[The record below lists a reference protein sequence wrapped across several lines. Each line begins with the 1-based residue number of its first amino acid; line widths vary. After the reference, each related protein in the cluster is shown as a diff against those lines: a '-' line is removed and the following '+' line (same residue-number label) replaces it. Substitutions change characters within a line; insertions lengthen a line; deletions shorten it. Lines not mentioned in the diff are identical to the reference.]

1 MKKIF
6 TILIL
11 TLVYGCSG
19 YEPIYSSKGFDF
31 YINEIEISS
40 DDKISQKL
48 IKKLKPYRI
57 AKNNKQRLDIKID
70 SVKQIR
76 SIAKNAKGDDTTF
89 EMIIGSRIKIVL
101 INQPEIDITF
111 EEKFSYNNQENKF
124 DLKQYQKNIEENLIN
139 TILEKFFIRLRNL

>member
-11 TLVYGCSG
+11 ILVYGCSG

-89 EMIIGSRIKIVL
+89 EMIIRSRIKIVL

>member
-11 TLVYGCSG
+11 TLVYGCGG

>member
-11 TLVYGCSG
+11 TLVYGCGG

-101 INQPEIDITF
+101 IN
-111 EEKFSYNNQENKF
+111 
-124 DLKQYQKNIEENLIN
+124 LK
-139 TILEKFFIRLRNL
+139 

>member
-11 TLVYGCSG
+11 ILVYGCSG

-89 EMIIGSRIKIVL
+89 EMIIRSKIKIVL

>member
-11 TLVYGCSG
+11 ILVYGCSG